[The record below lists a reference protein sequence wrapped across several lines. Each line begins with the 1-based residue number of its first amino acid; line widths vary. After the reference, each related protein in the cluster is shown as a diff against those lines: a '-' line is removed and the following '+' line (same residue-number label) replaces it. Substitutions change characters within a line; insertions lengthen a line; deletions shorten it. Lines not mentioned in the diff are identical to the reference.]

1 MYGGGGGTPAGGYPF
16 GWSGGGGGVGLYG
29 PTSKGAAGSDFNFV
43 NASASPTGKGGSG
56 GTDAN
61 QWDGGLYGG
70 GGGAQ
75 LIEGSFL
82 DRPAAKGGRGAC
94 RVFYGPNQ
102 RGDLGGFNLAIP
114 PFTRVTGERV
124 FDQPGTFTW
133 TAPEAVVDVSVLCV
147 GGGGGA
153 GSYDPSTGLGS
164 ASGGGGE
171 LGGGGGG
178 GREGEL
184 SLE

>member
-1 MYGGGGGTPAGGYPF
+1 
-16 GWSGGGGGVGLYG
+16 VGLYG

-178 GREGEL
+178 GRAGEL
-184 SLE
+184 SLG